1 VGPRRVTS
9 YALASVAAFA
19 VGCSSSIHVVHPQPC
34 PARSLESETISPELL
49 IPRAENPFI
58 PPMPVPSTTHG
69 RRMTVRV
76 VVDTGGRVMRDSV
89 TICGIQ
95 NPLYL
100 QRVAEEVSQMRFRPG
115 LMRAKHVV
123 APTLFTFDF

>member
-1 VGPRRVTS
+1 MTS
-9 YALASVAAFA
+9 YALAGVAAFA
-19 VGCSSSIHVVHPQPC
+19 IGCSSPIGLVHPRPC
-34 PARSLESETISPELL
+34 PATSLESEKISPELL
-49 IPRAENPFI
+49 LPRAERPFI

-69 RRMTVRV
+69 HRMTVRV
-76 VVDTGGRVMRDSV
+76 VVDTSGGVMRDSV

-100 QRVAEEVSQMRFRPG
+100 QRLAEEVSQMRFRPG

-123 APTLFTFDF
+123 APTLFTFEF